1 VEGGRFDGNHV
12 LDAFA
17 AVRLAAE
24 HARAGGGASLLATDT
39 FRMGGHATHDER
51 EARTLFDADTF
62 RHWGQ
67 RDPVGTYEAWL
78 EGEGIARAALESI
91 EAEVTAEVDAA
102 AEEALRSRDAAMPR
116 GETAIEGVYA
126 AA

>member
-1 VEGGRFDGNHV
+1 MQTHWFYTVWPFIGI
-12 LDAFA
+12 
-17 AVRLAAE
+17 
-24 HARAGGGASLLATDT
+24 GGAIVMVAILLVTDT

-62 RHWGQ
+62 RHWGA
-67 RDPVGTYEAWL
+67 RDPVGMYEAWL
-78 EGEGIARAALESI
+78 EEEGIARAAMESI

-102 AEEALRSRDAAMPR
+102 AEEALRSRDRAMPT
-116 GETAIEGVYA
+116 GETVLQGVYA